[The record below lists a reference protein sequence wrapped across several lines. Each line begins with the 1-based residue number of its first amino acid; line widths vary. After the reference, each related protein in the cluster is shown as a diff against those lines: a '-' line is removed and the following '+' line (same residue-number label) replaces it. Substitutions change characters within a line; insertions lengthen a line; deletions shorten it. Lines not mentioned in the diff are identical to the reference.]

1 MGDTTTNEQ
10 KRNNMTVGTKFKGQ
24 INNEIF
30 EIIKETVKNNKTYF
44 KIKHLKSGKV
54 YEQEKQYV
62 EHLLV
67 EII

>member
-1 MGDTTTNEQ
+1 MQ
-10 KRNNMTVGTKFKGQ
+10 VGTKFKGQ
-24 INNEIF
+24 INNEVF
-30 EIIKETVKNNKTYF
+30 EIIEEINKGNKTYF

-54 YEQEKQYV
+54 YETEKRFV

>member
-1 MGDTTTNEQ
+1 MQ
-10 KRNNMTVGTKFKGQ
+10 VGTKFKGK
-24 INNEIF
+24 INNEVF
-30 EIIKETVKNNKTYF
+30 EIVKEITKSDETYF

-54 YEQEKQYV
+54 YELTKNYV

>member
-1 MGDTTTNEQ
+1 
-10 KRNNMTVGTKFKGQ
+10 MTVGTKFKGQ

-54 YEQEKQYV
+54 YELEKQYV
-62 EHLLV
+62 EHLQV